1 MLLPVASPLMNPY
14 LYDVQ
19 LHHISLKA
27 CNVVR
32 DLQCEIKIGWVDAN
46 ALTPRG
52 ADHSP
57 WLNVEVMLDVLF
69 DYSHCV
75 FCHLHSPHRELR
87 VRACVVGASF
97 TMMRDQ
103 LARLSS
109 DEILL
114 RIALDN
120 LAH

>member
-1 MLLPVASPLMNPY
+1 MNTYPP
-14 LYDVQ
+14 DVQ
-19 LHHISLKA
+19 FPHISLKA

-46 ALTPRG
+46 ALTSKG
-52 ADHSP
+52 AHYPP
-57 WLNVEVMLDVLF
+57 WLDVEVILDILF

-75 FCHLHSPHRELR
+75 FCRLHSPHRELQA
-87 VRACVVGASF
+87 RACIVVRSNL
-97 TMMRDQ
+97 MMRNR
-103 LARLSS
+103 LARPSS

-120 LAH
+120 TSH

>member
-1 MLLPVASPLMNPY
+1 M
-14 LYDVQ
+14 
-19 LHHISLKA
+19 KA

-32 DLQCEIKIGWVDAN
+32 DIQCEIKIGCVDAN

-57 WLNVEVMLDVLF
+57 WLKLEVMLDVLF

-75 FCHLHSPHRELR
+75 FSHLHSPHRELR